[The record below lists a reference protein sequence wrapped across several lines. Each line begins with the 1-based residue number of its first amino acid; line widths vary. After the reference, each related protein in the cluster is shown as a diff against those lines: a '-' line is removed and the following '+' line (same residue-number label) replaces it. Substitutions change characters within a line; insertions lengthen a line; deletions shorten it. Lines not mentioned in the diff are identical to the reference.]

1 MGNSLTVEYW
11 VVVPRDAGSN
21 PVSPALNK
29 KIFLYFFHFMK
40 TFLYIFILFSFFF
53 QTLFTFIVWRSNWS
67 LWSLFNYVTPVSSF
81 SSSVANIP
89 SLPGSDISNLFNR
102 SHYSKKLADTFF
114 FSNHNLDS
122 FLFFAFSNFS
132 VNSFFFQKFMF
143 SRPVNSSRSV
153 FINYSLPCV
162 NVCRFFKFSASDF
175 RNTIVFSKDFS
186 FIFGSFFTIYYANS
200 SSCIYEYKFV
210 FSLSDFSCALYIKF
224 FDPEKKISLLPV
236 AFIQLSYSDYL
247 LLLNKYSSFI
257 SPNNLDSTS
266 LNEIFSSFFSYFFST
281 ISLPSSSYENYVVTR
296 SSSFFIK
303 NIIYSNIDSRR
314 FTSLDTPLDYYTFSS
329 IPKTFFSS
337 SNGIYSVRAF
347 YFTRLF

>member
-1 MGNSLTVEYW
+1 
-11 VVVPRDAGSN
+11 
-21 PVSPALNK
+21 
-29 KIFLYFFHFMK
+29 MK

-53 QTLFTFIVWRSNWS
+53 QTFFTFIVWRSNWS
-67 LWSLFNYVTPVSSF
+67 FWSFFNRITPVF
-81 SSSVANIP
+81 SSSHSVTNIP
-89 SLPGSDISNLFNR
+89 SLTSSDISNLFNR
-102 SHYSKKLADTFF
+102 DHYSKKFADTFF
-114 FSNHNLDS
+114 FSNYDLDR

-132 VNSFFFQKFMF
+132 VNSFFFQKFVF
-143 SRPVNSSRSV
+143 SRPVSSSRSV

-162 NVCRFFKFSASDF
+162 NVCHFFKFSASDF
-175 RNTIVFSKDFS
+175 RTIVFSKDFS
-186 FIFGSFFTIYYANS
+186 FIFGSFFTIYYPNS
-200 SSCIYEYKFV
+200 ASSPCIYEYKFV

-224 FDPEKKISLLPV
+224 SDFEKNFSLLPV

-257 SPNNLDSTS
+257 SPNNLDSIS
-266 LNEIFSSFFSYFFST
+266 LSEIFSSFFSYFFST
-281 ISLPSSSYENYVVTR
+281 ISLPSSGYENYVVPR

-314 FTSLDTPLDYYTFSS
+314 FTSRDTPLDYYTFFS

-337 SNGIYSVRAF
+337 SNSIYSVRAF

>member
-1 MGNSLTVEYW
+1 
-11 VVVPRDAGSN
+11 
-21 PVSPALNK
+21 
-29 KIFLYFFHFMK
+29 MK

-53 QTLFTFIVWRSNWS
+53 QTFFTFIVWRSNWS
-67 LWSLFNYVTPVSSF
+67 FWSFFNHITPVF
-81 SSSVANIP
+81 SSSHSVTNIP
-89 SLPGSDISNLFNR
+89 ALTSSDISNFFNR
-102 SHYSKKLADTFF
+102 DHYSKKFADTFF
-114 FSNHNLDS
+114 FSNYDLDS

-132 VNSFFFQKFMF
+132 VNSFFFQKFVF
-143 SRPVNSSRSV
+143 SRPVSSSRSV

-162 NVCRFFKFSASDF
+162 NVCHFFKFSASDF

-186 FIFGSFFTIYYANS
+186 FIFGSFFTIYYPNS
-200 SSCIYEYKFV
+200 ASSPCIYEYKFV

-224 FDPEKKISLLPV
+224 SDLEKNFSLLPV

-257 SPNNLDSTS
+257 SPNNLDSIS

-281 ISLPSSSYENYVVTR
+281 ISLPSSGYENYVVPR

-314 FTSLDTPLDYYTFSS
+314 FTSIDTPLDYYTFFS

-337 SNGIYSVRAF
+337 SNSIYSVRAF
-347 YFTRLF
+347 YFTRLS